1 MFVDEGHQRLLH
13 DHQLVRGVVEQGIE
27 GVPLTSHPDIVVQ
40 PGQLLRDDSVGED
53 ALPLGDDHHVHHHV
67 LGQPDGR
74 PEVPGQGHQEVEDGD
89 DVLGVDGLDTPPGL
103 VSLEAQH
110 SVGDSQDNPEQTQRF
125 INNIGGKYCSVYFQS
140 TARPV
145 YSMWLTLNLLC
156 HKNTAQETIIE
167 LSLYGI
173 RATSDFISDM
183 EWTSLVWYH
192 YLSILLPSLYSLQ
205 FVLLSFLRLR
215 HLGHRQPLPGEFLQ
229 QLLQDLQPQTVSQ
242 KTRSNRNIFC
252 HKLEKLPINMQSLRV
267 LCRKL
272 TKHVV
277 VRL

>member
-27 GVPLTSHPDIVVQ
+27 GIPLTSHPDIVVQ

-103 VSLEAQH
+103 VSLESQH

-145 YSMWLTLNLLC
+145 YSMWLC
-156 HKNTAQETIIE
+156 
-167 LSLYGI
+167 LYGI

-229 QLLQDLQPQTVSQ
+229 QLLQDLQPQTVRVR
-242 KTRSNRNIFC
+242 KHGATEIYFV
-252 HKLEKLPINMQSLRV
+252 INLKSFQLICRV
-267 LCRKL
+267 SESYAEN
-272 TKHVV
+272 
-277 VRL
+277 